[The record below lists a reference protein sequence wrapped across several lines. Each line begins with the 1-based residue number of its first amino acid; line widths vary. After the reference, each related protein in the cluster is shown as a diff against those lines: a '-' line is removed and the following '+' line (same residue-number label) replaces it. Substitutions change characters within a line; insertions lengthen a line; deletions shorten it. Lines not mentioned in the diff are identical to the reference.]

1 MSRSKEYLLFVTY
14 LLYWIVNTKS
24 YKSTLCTWPIVSPSL
39 FFEILNYFLVSIN
52 WQNSGHEFAK
62 YTYNEFPKYSEA
74 VKLQIMRIFVHFA
87 KGTTDYDNVWLKACQ
102 SVQTL
107 FSDWTTMITWHVFLV
122 SIDLM
127 GQNMNGQL
135 WEVSIL
141 D

>member
-1 MSRSKEYLLFVTY
+1 MSPFLFVE
-14 LLYWIVNTKS
+14 IV
-24 YKSTLCTWPIVSPSL
+24 
-39 FFEILNYFLVSIN
+39 LNYFLVSN
-52 WQNSGHEFAK
+52 NLQNSGHEFAK
-62 YTYNEFPKYSEA
+62 YTNNEFSKYSEA

-102 SVQTL
+102 SAQPL
-107 FSDWTTMITWHVFLV
+107 FSDWMTMITWYVLLV

>member
-52 WQNSGHEFAK
+52 LQNSGHEFAK

-102 SVQTL
+102 SEQTL
-107 FSDWTTMITWHVFLV
+107 FSDWMTMITWYVLLV